1 MKKYDLSKYYVFIF
15 IFLMYF
21 IPKYFE
27 YTTFVKINGVIQ
39 IINVLKLVSYA
50 LAIIWWSINILGKK
64 KIPVYYYILILFLL
78 VYFTYEAFIKDR
90 NNVFIVL
97 LFSLI
102 FEEKYMRRY
111 VNDILK
117 ISVFLYVLTIVACFC
132 GVIENVY
139 RDREK
144 FGTTWTAGGL
154 GFEYSG
160 QLAMMLIPIVF
171 LYYYKRS
178 DKIKWYENVLWL
190 CINGIIFIQART
202 IMAFGL
208 VVLFIITFNWQK
220 LCRRKRKR
228 TILEKSYIK
237 WCPYIFAHLTGGM
250 LLAYRDGNV
259 IGKKFDLILNGR
271 LSLGVAMIKKYGVAL
286 YGTTFVNSTKPAYE
300 ILDSEY
306 VHMLVGEGILYFL
319 IALVICQLIMEAS
332 IKRQDAYLTL
342 IWMMMLFNAMFN
354 NGIFNL
360 VMNPFGIIL
369 SVSIKD
375 IFRKKHFGK
384 YEEVNQVLL

>member
-117 ISVFLYVLTIVACFC
+117 ISVFL
-132 GVIENVY
+132 
-139 RDREK
+139 
-144 FGTTWTAGGL
+144 
-154 GFEYSG
+154 
-160 QLAMMLIPIVF
+160 
-171 LYYYKRS
+171 
-178 DKIKWYENVLWL
+178 
-190 CINGIIFIQART
+190 
-202 IMAFGL
+202 
-208 VVLFIITFNWQK
+208 
-220 LCRRKRKR
+220 
-228 TILEKSYIK
+228 
-237 WCPYIFAHLTGGM
+237 
-250 LLAYRDGNV
+250 
-259 IGKKFDLILNGR
+259 
-271 LSLGVAMIKKYGVAL
+271 
-286 YGTTFVNSTKPAYE
+286 
-300 ILDSEY
+300 
-306 VHMLVGEGILYFL
+306 
-319 IALVICQLIMEAS
+319 
-332 IKRQDAYLTL
+332 
-342 IWMMMLFNAMFN
+342 
-354 NGIFNL
+354 
-360 VMNPFGIIL
+360 
-369 SVSIKD
+369 
-375 IFRKKHFGK
+375 
-384 YEEVNQVLL
+384 

>member
-132 GVIENVY
+132 GVIE
-139 RDREK
+139 
-144 FGTTWTAGGL
+144 
-154 GFEYSG
+154 FE
-160 QLAMMLIPIVF
+160 
-171 LYYYKRS
+171 
-178 DKIKWYENVLWL
+178 
-190 CINGIIFIQART
+190 
-202 IMAFGL
+202 
-208 VVLFIITFNWQK
+208 
-220 LCRRKRKR
+220 
-228 TILEKSYIK
+228 
-237 WCPYIFAHLTGGM
+237 
-250 LLAYRDGNV
+250 
-259 IGKKFDLILNGR
+259 
-271 LSLGVAMIKKYGVAL
+271 
-286 YGTTFVNSTKPAYE
+286 
-300 ILDSEY
+300 
-306 VHMLVGEGILYFL
+306 
-319 IALVICQLIMEAS
+319 
-332 IKRQDAYLTL
+332 
-342 IWMMMLFNAMFN
+342 
-354 NGIFNL
+354 
-360 VMNPFGIIL
+360 
-369 SVSIKD
+369 
-375 IFRKKHFGK
+375 
-384 YEEVNQVLL
+384 